1 MADSLAPFVPSPIEV
16 VRRMLSLAEVDS
28 KDVVY
33 DLGCGDGR
41 ILTTAITE
49 FNARKAIGYEI
60 RTDLYLKILSTIQ
73 ELKPVIPDIDSRI
86 RVYNS
91 DAMKADLSE
100 ATVVTLY
107 LTTLGNE
114 KLKPKFE
121 SELKPGARIVSH
133 DFTIP
138 GWTPVKIDRFQG
150 HVIYLYIVPD
160 SFKDQSLK
168 ARERVWRL
176 F

>member
-16 VRRMLSLAEVDS
+16 VRRMLSLAEVNS

-41 ILTTAITE
+41 ILTTAVTE

-60 RTDLYLKILSTIQ
+60 RSDLYLKILSTLE
-73 ELKPVIPDIDSRI
+73 ELKTVMPGIENRI
-86 RVYNS
+86 KVYNG

-121 SELKPGARIVSH
+121 SELKPGVRIVSH

-150 HVIYLYIVPD
+150 HVIYLYVVPD
-160 SFKDQSLK
+160 SYKDQSLK
-168 ARERVWRL
+168 ARERGWHL